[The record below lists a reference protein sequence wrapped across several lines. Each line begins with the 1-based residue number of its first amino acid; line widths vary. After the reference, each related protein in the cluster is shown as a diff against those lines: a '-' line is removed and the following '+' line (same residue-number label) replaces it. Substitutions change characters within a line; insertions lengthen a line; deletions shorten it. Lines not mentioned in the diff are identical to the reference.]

1 MNFTRIIDSII
12 SRTLAALFFA
22 LPLFFLPFTTD
33 RFDFNK
39 QMLLVG
45 VTSLLLLAWIAKFI
59 LQKTVRLTITPFTLP
74 LFIITLVTFASAI
87 IQAPNRVEALM
98 ARPATLLSLLLLS
111 LIATANLTSL
121 KQLQRLKLGLI
132 ASAVV

>member
-1 MNFTRIIDSII
+1 MFIKFITVIDKFI
-12 SRTLAALFFA
+12 SFGLAALFFA

-59 LQKTVRLTITPFTLP
+59 LQKTVRLTITPLTLP
-74 LFIITLVTFASAI
+74 LSLFTAITFASLL
-87 IQAPNRVEALM
+87 IQAPNRVEA
-98 ARPATLLSLLLLS
+98 P
-111 LIATANLTSL
+111 
-121 KQLQRLKLGLI
+121 
-132 ASAVV
+132 